1 MEITFGATMHF
12 LPLKK
17 CLSDDNEMPHREKEP
32 EEWILLCPSNQHY
45 DDTVSQGS
53 QSHENLQF
61 DWTETATAMPPAL
74 LRQSANWITKRR
86 SEALEDP
93 SVLNRRQQQP
103 VDLAQLNRQQM
114 LAYNIL
120 ATRHYYIVQP
130 PGTTAY
136 DHYRD
141 SRIG

>member
-1 MEITFGATMHF
+1 
-12 LPLKK
+12 
-17 CLSDDNEMPHREKEP
+17 MPHCEQEP

-74 LRQSANWITKRR
+74 LRESANWITKRR

-93 SVLNRRQQQP
+93 SVLNRPQQQP
-103 VDLAQLNRQQM
+103 VDPAKLNRQQM

-120 ATRHYYIVQP
+120 ATRHY
-130 PGTTAY
+130 
-136 DHYRD
+136 
-141 SRIG
+141 